1 MSSPLSNKSFGFVID
16 PFESL
21 NRKKDTSLAMMRAAL
36 DLGAKV
42 YVCEMGDLH
51 IANGIVTGDFCEVVS
66 GLDAG
71 QNVSLE
77 LKNLSGVFMR
87 KDPPIDA
94 SYYACT
100 QILSVAQE
108 QGAVIHNDPASL
120 RDESE
125 KLFALHFPSL
135 IPETIV
141 TAKLSTLRE
150 FGNKHGHLI
159 VKPLNAMG
167 GAGIFLIEKTDLNFD
182 VIWETLTGHG
192 AHPIMAQQFIPT
204 IRAGDKRVLIMNG
217 VPFEHMLVRTPK
229 ADSVRGNMAAGATTH
244 IAEMTDV
251 ERDIANTVAPV
262 LMEKGIR
269 FAGID
274 IIGDKLIEINH
285 TSPTGIVEI
294 SKEVGYNIAEEL
306 FKGLV

>member
-1 MSSPLSNKSFGFVID
+1 MSLLSGKSFGFIID

-21 NRKKDTSLAMMRAAL
+21 NRKKDTSIAMMRAAL

-51 IANGIVTGDFCEVVS
+51 IRGGVVQGDFREVVDGIEIGADTPLDLKDLNGI
-66 GLDAG
+66 
-71 QNVSLE
+71 
-77 LKNLSGVFMR
+77 FMR

-94 SYYACT
+94 PYYACT
-100 QILSVAQE
+100 QILSIAE
-108 QGAVIHNDPASL
+108 AQGATIYSAPQGL

-125 KLFALHFPSL
+125 KLFALYFPDL

-141 TAKLSTLRE
+141 TAKLSVLRE
-150 FGNKHGHLI
+150 FGNKHGHII

-182 VIWETLTGHG
+182 VIWETLTDHG
-192 AHPIMAQQFIPT
+192 AQTIMAQSFVPD
-204 IRAGDKRVLIMNG
+204 IRAGDKRVILFNG
-217 VPFEHMLVRTPK
+217 KVHDHMLVRTPK

-244 IAEMTDV
+244 IAEVGDV
-251 ERDIANTVAPV
+251 ERAIAEKVAPV
-262 LMEKGIR
+262 LIEKGIV

-285 TSPTGIVEI
+285 TSPTGLVEI
-294 SKEVGYNIAEEL
+294 SKHVGYNIAEDL
-306 FKGLV
+306 FKSL